1 MGKNQYIVA
10 FEIGS
15 SKIVGAI
22 AEKTSAGVQVRC
34 LETEKLS
41 NCVRYG
47 SIQNPDMVK
56 SSINRIT
63 TRLENA
69 IDGRIKKVYV
79 GVSGRSVHSVE
90 LEAEHALD
98 SSRPITEEMIK
109 GYIREMTRSQQKGY
123 EIIDIVPRVIKVDNK
138 ETTSPVGQ
146 FGTKINIKV
155 NLIVAREMMKQNLDR
170 AMGSLNKKYV
180 VTQLAVGK
188 EVLNES
194 DRTLGCMLV
203 DMGAETTTVSIY
215 KNNALCYL
223 NTLPLGGLNLTKD
236 IAMGLS
242 VVEEEAESIKLNLN
256 SPLDPNAGNIEVGG
270 VRSTDAAS
278 FISARMGEIIA
289 NINEQVKYAN
299 LTILDDVKNVVL
311 VGGGAQLKGL
321 PERMEEDLKVKVR
334 RGDYPLDVIITDHHV
349 NRPEYIEIL
358 SLLARSAKTLAPGE
372 SCVERME
379 YENGPVMGGGLGD
392 VPKVA
397 PEPTPE
403 PVDRRDSEKKRKGG
417 WLSNLRARAASL
429 LDEND
434 IDSEDEK

>member
-22 AEKTSAGVQVRC
+22 AEKTAAGVQVRC
-34 LETEKLS
+34 LEREKLS

-47 SIQNPDMVK
+47 GIQNPDMVK
-56 SSINRIT
+56 SSINRII

-69 IDGRIKKVYV
+69 IDGVIKKVYV

-90 LEAEHALD
+90 VESEHGID
-98 SSRPITEEMIK
+98 SSRPITEDMIK
-109 GYIREMTRSQQKGY
+109 SYIREMTRNPQKGY

-138 ETTSPVGQ
+138 ETTNPVGQ
-146 FGTKINIKV
+146 FGSKISISV
-155 NLIVAREMMKQNLDR
+155 NLIVAKDMVKQNLDR
-170 AMGSLNKKYV
+170 SIGMLNKEYV
-180 VTQLAVGK
+180 ITPLAVAK
-188 EVLNES
+188 EVLTES
-194 DRTLGCMLV
+194 ERSLGCMLV

-242 VVEEEAESIKLNLN
+242 VVEDEAESIKLNLN
-256 SPLDPNAGNIEVGG
+256 SPLDPNADNIEVGG
-270 VRSTDAAS
+270 VKSTDAAS
-278 FISARMGEIIA
+278 FISARMGEMIA
-289 NINEQVKYAN
+289 NINEQVAYAK
-299 LTILDDVKNVVL
+299 LTTLDVKSIVI

-321 PERMEEDLKVKVR
+321 PEKMEEDLKVKVR
-334 RGDYPLDVIITDHHV
+334 RGEYPIDVVITDHHV

-358 SLLARSAKTLAPGE
+358 SLLSRSAKRMSAGE

-379 YENGPVMGGGLGD
+379 YVDGPELRGG
-392 VPKVA
+392 V
-397 PEPTPE
+397 EPE
-403 PVDRRDSEKKRKGG
+403 PVTEPEPAPKAEDPNAGAKKKKGG
-417 WLSNLRARAASL
+417 FFDKLLKRASVL

-434 IDSEDEK
+434 VDGEK

>member
-22 AEKTSAGVQVRC
+22 AEKTAAGVQVRC
-34 LETEKLS
+34 LEREKLS

-47 SIQNPDMVK
+47 GIQNPDMVK
-56 SSINRIT
+56 SSINRII

-69 IDGRIKKVYV
+69 IDGVIKKVYV

-90 LEAEHALD
+90 VESEHGID
-98 SSRPITEEMIK
+98 SSRPITEDMIK
-109 GYIREMTRSQQKGY
+109 SYIREMTRNPQKGY

-138 ETTSPVGQ
+138 ETTNPVGQ
-146 FGTKINIKV
+146 FGSKISISV
-155 NLIVAREMMKQNLDR
+155 NLIVAKDMVKQNLDR
-170 AMGSLNKKYV
+170 SIGMLNKEYV
-180 VTQLAVGK
+180 ITPLAVAK
-188 EVLNES
+188 EVLTES
-194 DRTLGCMLV
+194 ERSLGCMLV

-236 IAMGLS
+236 MAMGLS
-242 VVEEEAESIKLNLN
+242 VVEDEAESIKLNLN
-256 SPLDPNAGNIEVGG
+256 SPLDPNADNIEVGG
-270 VRSTDAAS
+270 VKSTDAAS
-278 FISARMGEIIA
+278 FISARMGEMIA
-289 NINEQVKYAN
+289 NINEQVAYAK
-299 LTILDDVKNVVL
+299 LTTLDVKSIVI

-321 PERMEEDLKVKVR
+321 PEKMEEDMKVKVR
-334 RGDYPLDVIITDHHV
+334 RGEYPIDVVITDHHV

-358 SLLARSAKTLAPGE
+358 SLLSRSAKRMKAGE

-379 YENGPVMGGGLGD
+379 YVDGPELRGG
-392 VPKVA
+392 VE
-397 PEPTPE
+397 PEPTPAPE
-403 PVDRRDSEKKRKGG
+403 PAPKAEDNNAGAKKKKGG
-417 WLSNLRARAASL
+417 FFDKLLKRASVL

-434 IDSEDEK
+434 VDGEK

>member
-22 AEKTSAGVQVRC
+22 AEKTAAGVQVRC
-34 LETEKLS
+34 LEIEKLS

-47 SIQNPDMVK
+47 GIQNPDMVK
-56 SSINRIT
+56 SSINRII

-69 IDGRIKKVYV
+69 IDGVIKKVYV

-90 LEAEHALD
+90 VESEHGID
-98 SSRPITEEMIK
+98 SSRPITEDMIK
-109 GYIREMTRSQQKGY
+109 SYIREMTRNPQKGY

-138 ETTSPVGQ
+138 ETTNPVGQ
-146 FGTKINIKV
+146 FGSKISISV
-155 NLIVAREMMKQNLDR
+155 NLIVAKDMVKQNLDR
-170 AMGSLNKKYV
+170 SIGMLNKEYV
-180 VTQLAVGK
+180 ITPLAVAK
-188 EVLNES
+188 EVLTES
-194 DRTLGCMLV
+194 ERSLGCMLV

-242 VVEEEAESIKLNLN
+242 VVEDEAESIKLNLN
-256 SPLDPNAGNIEVGG
+256 SPLDPNADNIEVGG
-270 VRSTDAAS
+270 VKSTDAAS

-289 NINEQVKYAN
+289 NINEQVAYAK
-299 LTILDDVKNVVL
+299 LSTLDVKSIVI

-321 PERMEEDLKVKVR
+321 PEKMEEDLKVKVR
-334 RGDYPLDVIITDHHV
+334 RGDYPIDVEITDHHV
-349 NRPEYIEIL
+349 NRPEYIEIF
-358 SLLARSAKTLAPGE
+358 SLLSRSAKRMEAGE

-379 YENGPVMGGGLGD
+379 YVDGPVFGGE
-392 VPKVA
+392 PA
-397 PEPTPE
+397 PEPTPAPSPAPKAE
-403 PVDRRDSEKKRKGG
+403 ENNAGAKKKKSGFFDK
-417 WLSNLRARAASL
+417 LLKRASVL

-434 IDSEDEK
+434 ADGEK